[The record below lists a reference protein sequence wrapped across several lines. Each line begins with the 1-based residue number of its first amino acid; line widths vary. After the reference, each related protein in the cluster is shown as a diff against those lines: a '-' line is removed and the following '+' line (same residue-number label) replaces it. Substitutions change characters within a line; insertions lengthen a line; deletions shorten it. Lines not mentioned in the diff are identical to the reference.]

1 MQRII
6 ELEGAYNVRDLGGL
20 PTADGYEV
28 RYGKLF
34 RSDALGRL
42 TDQDITVMHHF
53 GISTVLDLRTD
64 DEITEHGVARL
75 VDSGARHV
83 HIRLMEQDPGE
94 PLPSHP
100 TRTLGE
106 LYTYMARKGPE
117 RFVETITFLGEST
130 NLPAVFHCAAG
141 KDRTGITAALVYS
154 VLGVGREDIIRDY
167 VITEES
173 MQRVIARLAMSA
185 DAQEGTRQVH
195 SSYLHAEDETL
206 RTFLTWLDELYG
218 SPVQW
223 LLDSGMQTSVIDNLR
238 REMLR

>member
-6 ELEGAYNVRDLGGL
+6 ELEGAFNVRDLGGL
-20 PTADGYEV
+20 PTTDGYEV

-42 TDQDITVMHHF
+42 TDQDMALMERY

-64 DEITEHGVARL
+64 DEIAEHGVARL
-75 VDSGARHV
+75 IDNGARHV

-100 TRTLGE
+100 SRTLGE
-106 LYTYMARKGPE
+106 LYSYMARKGPDK
-117 RFVETITFLGEST
+117 FVETITFLGET
-130 NLPAVFHCAAG
+130 GNMPAVFHCAAG

-154 VLGVGREDIIRDY
+154 VLGVDREDIIRDY
-167 VITEES
+167 VITEEA
-173 MQRVIARLAMSA
+173 MQRVIARLSLSEQAR
-185 DAQEGTRQVH
+185 EGTRQVH

-206 RTFLTWLDELYG
+206 RTFLTWLDEAYG

-223 LLDSGMQTSVIDNLR
+223 LLDSGMQTNVIDNLK
-238 REMLR
+238 REMLG